1 MLDKSK
7 MKYQN
12 DTIYEIMNENRLIYL
27 SKIYTLTFKLQ
38 LQVTLKIGS
47 MSIYHFAINVS
58 LVTNRAQVNAMTR

>member
-1 MLDKSK
+1 

-12 DTIYEIMNENRLIYL
+12 DISFEIMNENRLIYL

-58 LVTNRAQVNAMTR
+58 LVTNRAQVNTMTR